1 MHWLSRSSFSPRT
14 PKRHLPIAIGIVA
27 SWLMVS
33 SLGADQATT
42 ASVSGRILDVDGSPI
57 PGFLIAVQYVE
68 ISHNNV
74 WLSHIMLEENEHV
87 LEAYTALP
95 RSITDDTGRF
105 SFSDIIPG
113 LVQFTAQPPR
123 LPPEEPLPPDFD
135 LEIFDPDSEILSIN
149 RGAIT
154 FYPYNQEPPPFGGI
168 TFAVEPGAHLQNLQV
183 TVRPRMRIRAQV
195 VFSDGTPL
203 PNAEVQINVR
213 RRDFDGSGFGSSGD
227 APRTDDT
234 GYFVHYVKEPA
245 IYSVAV
251 EFQGLRAIS
260 KRFALEDGERREDLV
275 IAFDSE
281 PVPVESTPDREEPER
296 EGEWVLNPA
305 NGHSYKVIHCEN
317 REDAQAK
324 AVSEGAYLVS
334 INDAAEQ
341 KWLVSIFGSIP
352 YWIGLTDG
360 DMEGEWRWMSG
371 EAVGYTNWA
380 PNEPVDA
387 DWGDED
393 YVFMGLSPDGKWYD
407 VGPESPTWRMT
418 QMAIIEKGDSESV
431 VPEEGD

>member
-1 MHWLSRSSFSPRT
+1 MNRLSRSSFAPHT
-14 PKRHLPIAIGIVA
+14 LKGHLLIAIGIA
-27 SWLMVS
+27 ALWLIVS
-33 SLGADQATT
+33 SLGAAQEATAT
-42 ASVSGRILDVDGSPI
+42 LSGRVLDVDGNPI
-57 PGFLIAVQYVE
+57 PGLSIAVQYVE
-68 ISHNNV
+68 ISHNDV
-74 WLSHIMLEENEHV
+74 WQTYMLEEDEHI
-87 LEAYTALP
+87 LGAYAALP
-95 RSITDDTGRF
+95 KSNTDDLGRF
-105 SFSDIIPG
+105 SLTDITPG
-113 LVQFTAQPPR
+113 LIQFIAQPAH
-123 LPPEEPLPPDFD
+123 LPPEEPLSPGFD
-135 LEIFDPDSEILSIN
+135 LEIFDPDSEILSIK

-168 TFAVEPGAHLQNLQV
+168 TFAIEPGAHLQNIEV

-203 PNAEVQINVR
+203 PNAEVQIDVR
-213 RRDFDGSGFGSSGD
+213 RRDFNGSGFGSRSGLL
-227 APRTDDT
+227 RTDDA
-234 GYFVHYVKEPA
+234 GYFVHYGDKPA

-275 IAFDSE
+275 ITLDSE
-281 PVPVESTPDREEPER
+281 PVPVEPVPDREKPER
-296 EGEWVLNPA
+296 AGEWVLNPA

-324 AVSEGAYLVS
+324 AVSEGAHLVS

-341 KWLVSIFGSIP
+341 KWLLSIFGSIP

-360 DMEGEWRWMSG
+360 DEEGEWRWMNG

-380 PNEPVDA
+380 PNEPMDA

-418 QMAIIEKGDSESV
+418 QMAIIEKGDLASV
-431 VPEEGD
+431 APFEEN

>member
-1 MHWLSRSSFSPRT
+1 MSR
-14 PKRHLPIAIGIVA
+14 LPFGIFAPLPLKGCLTVVIGIVA
-27 SWLMVS
+27 SLLLAS
-33 SLGADQATT
+33 SFGAAQEATST
-42 ASVSGRILDVDGSPI
+42 LSGLALDVDGNPI
-57 PGFLIAVQYVE
+57 AGLPIAVQYVE
-68 ISHNNV
+68 ISENIV
-74 WLSHIMLEENEHV
+74 WLTHLFEEDEHV
-87 LEAYTALP
+87 LGAYNALP

-113 LVQFTAQPPR
+113 LIQFIAQPAL
-123 LPPEEPLPPDFD
+123 LPPEDPLPPDFD
-135 LEIFDPDSEILSIN
+135 LEIFDPDSEILSIK

-168 TFAVEPGAHLQNLQV
+168 TFAIEPGAHLQNLEV

-203 PNAEVQINVR
+203 SNAEVQIDVR
-213 RRDFDGSGFGSSGD
+213 RRDFNGSGFGSSGD
-227 APRTDDT
+227 APLTDDT
-234 GYFVHYVKEPA
+234 GYFVHYVEKAA

-251 EFQGLRAIS
+251 EFQGLSATSR
-260 KRFALEDGERREDLV
+260 RFALEEGQRREDLV
-275 IAFDSE
+275 ITLDSE
-281 PVPVESTPDREEPER
+281 PVPVVPTPDREEPER

-324 AVSEGAYLVS
+324 AVSEGAHLVS

-341 KWLVSIFGSIP
+341 KWLVSIFGSMP
-352 YWIGLTDG
+352 YWIGLTEG
-360 DMEGEWRWMSG
+360 DKEGEWRWMNG
-371 EAVGYTNWA
+371 EAVSYTNWA
-380 PNEPVDA
+380 PNEPMDA

-393 YVFMGLSPDGKWYD
+393 YVFMGLSPDGKWHD

-418 QMAIIEKGDSESV
+418 QMAIIEKGSLSPKPPKSEK
-431 VPEEGD
+431 

>member
-1 MHWLSRSSFSPRT
+1 MSR
-14 PKRHLPIAIGIVA
+14 LPFGIFAPLPLKGCLTVVIGIVA
-27 SWLMVS
+27 SLLLAS
-33 SLGADQATT
+33 SFGAAQEATST
-42 ASVSGRILDVDGSPI
+42 LSGLALDVDGNPI
-57 PGFLIAVQYVE
+57 AGLPIAVQYVE

-87 LEAYTALP
+87 LGAYTALP
-95 RSITDDTGRF
+95 KSVTDDLGRF
-105 SFSDIIPG
+105 SISDIIPG
-113 LVQFTAQPPR
+113 LIQFIAQPAH
-123 LPPEEPLPPDFD
+123 LPPEEPLSPGFD
-135 LEIFDPDSEILSIN
+135 LEIFDPDSEILSIK

-168 TFAVEPGAHLQNLQV
+168 TFAIEPGAHLQNLEV

-195 VFSDGTPL
+195 VFFDGTPL
-203 PNAEVQINVR
+203 PNAEVQISVR
-213 RRDFDGSGFGSSGD
+213 RRDFNGSSFGSSGD
-227 APRTDDT
+227 APRTDDK
-234 GYFVHYVKEPA
+234 GYFVHYVDKAA

-251 EFQGLRAIS
+251 EFQGLRATS
-260 KRFALEDGERREDLV
+260 RRFVLEEGQRREDLV
-275 IAFDSE
+275 ITLDSE
-281 PVPVESTPDREEPER
+281 PVPVVPTPDRAEPER

-324 AVSEGAYLVS
+324 AVSEGAHLVS

-352 YWIGLTDG
+352 YWIGLTDA
-360 DMEGEWRWMSG
+360 DKEGEWKWG
-371 EAVGYTNWA
+371 TNELITYTNWA
-380 PNEPVDA
+380 PNEPMDA

-418 QMAIIEKGDSESV
+418 QMAIIEKGDSALV
-431 VPEEGD
+431 APEEGD